1 MRFEYNLQGPDFR
14 VGQIDILNV
23 ARDQGYRHTYR
34 GRPQHALIYTISGR
48 MRNEFPNETID
59 VAAGELFFI
68 PKGATYS
75 GVYFEKNTEIKI
87 IQFDLLSGDL
97 PPYFKKPAKLPCPNA
112 AELIEAF
119 FTPVNNHIGPRP
131 FCHLSCFYALMQEI
145 DDCCFKLP
153 SKYKRLQPALSALAQ
168 HYRHNEKIAYYAA
181 LCDMSEVG
189 FRRLFRE
196 YTGASPVEYRNALR
210 LQEARAR
217 LHSGEYNVSET
228 AEAVG
233 FTNLSFFIRL
243 YKKKYGCTPKKE

>member
-34 GRPQHALIYTISGR
+34 GRPHHAFVYTISGR
-48 MRNEFPNETID
+48 MRNEFPNEVID
-59 VAAGELFFI
+59 VAAGELIFI

-75 GVYFEKNTEIKI
+75 GIYFEENTEIKI
-87 IQFDLLSGDL
+87 IQFEVLSGDL
-97 PPYFKKPAKLPCPNA
+97 PPYLNKAAKLQCPNA
-112 AELIEAF
+112 GERIEAF
-119 FTPVNNHIGPRP
+119 FAPVKNHIGPRP
-131 FCHLSCFYALMQEI
+131 FYHLSCFYALMQEI

-153 SKYKRLQPALSALAQ
+153 SKYKRLQPALFSLVQ
-168 HYRHNEKIAYYAA
+168 DYRCNEKIAYYAA
-181 LCDMSEVG
+181 LCNMSEAG

-196 YTGASPVEYRNALR
+196 YMGTSPVEYRNALR

-217 LHSGEYNVSET
+217 LHSGEYNVSEA